1 MGSFQQTFF
10 NIDIIVAIYPMLLQ
24 GLKETLL
31 LSAIIVPLGIG
42 VGLLLAC
49 ARALGIGW
57 LSLLITLYVDFFRTF
72 ASLVLLILI
81 YYGLPFFGVEIGTRS
96 SVILALTLNVSSY
109 FAEVF
114 RAGIDSLPKGQV
126 EAGRSTG
133 LGFIQVQRYI
143 VIPQAVRN
151 MAPDLITNILET
163 IKVTSIASVVTLP
176 ELLRMARIA
185 QGNTYSPTPL
195 IAAALIYLIILLPIV
210 KLLNR
215 LESRES

>member
-1 MGSFQQTFF
+1 MNGFLNTFF
-10 NIDIIVAIYPMLLQ
+10 NLDIMAAIYPMLLN

-31 LSAIIVPLGIG
+31 LSVMIVPLGVG
-42 VGLLLAC
+42 VGLLIAC
-49 ARALGIGW
+49 ARSAGNRW
-57 LSLLITLYVDFFRTF
+57 LNLFLTIYVDFFRSF

-81 YYGLPFFGVEIGTRS
+81 YYGLPFFGIEIGTRS
-96 SVILALTLNVSSY
+96 AVVLALTLNTSSY

-114 RAGIDSLPKGQV
+114 RAGIGSIPYGLI

-133 LGFIQVQRYI
+133 LSFLQVMRHII
-143 VIPQAVRN
+143 VPQAVRN

-163 IKVTSIASVVTLP
+163 IKVTSIASVVALP

-195 IAAALIYLIILLPIV
+195 IAAALIYIVLLLPIV
-210 KLLNR
+210 KILNR
-215 LESRES
+215 LEKKAY

>member
-1 MGSFQQTFF
+1 MNGFLNTFF
-10 NIDIIVAIYPMLLQ
+10 NLDIMAAIYPMLLN

-31 LSAIIVPLGIG
+31 LSVMIVPLGVG
-42 VGLLLAC
+42 VGLLIAC
-49 ARALGIGW
+49 ARAAGNRW
-57 LSLLITLYVDFFRTF
+57 LNLFLTIYVDFFRSF

-81 YYGLPFFGVEIGTRS
+81 YYGLPFFGIEIGTRS
-96 SVILALTLNVSSY
+96 AVVLALTLNTSSY

-114 RAGIDSLPKGQV
+114 RAGIGSIPYGLI

-133 LGFIQVQRYI
+133 LSFLQVMRHII
-143 VIPQAVRN
+143 VPQAVRN

-163 IKVTSIASVVTLP
+163 IKVTSIASVVALP

-195 IAAALIYLIILLPIV
+195 IAAALIYIVLLLPIV
-210 KLLNR
+210 KILNR
-215 LESRES
+215 LEKKAY